1 MFLNQ
6 NFIQNKLN
14 QRLMTKIM
22 QCITVA
28 ISILFLGAGG
38 VIGQD
43 LASDEQPGESKSWI
57 SHQLLKSMEY
67 QDNTGI
73 YSGKTFNYRQ
83 QTRVRDNRE
92 TTSMTVG
99 YIDDEFN
106 LISDS
111 GSPQFRYNGELLGLM
126 INNEQGGLKLTYGTA
141 GAEVGDG
148 DIRSIGVDLRIGGN
162 AYLFREFF
170 GLPVGVFVPIGF
182 NFGYRNLKMQDHQQ
196 ASFDRNVVNLGTG
209 EFGLGFGAKT
219 RVPTGLPLLED
230 NLVGY
235 FSWVRS
241 VGGLTD
247 FTSEG
252 ATSGE
257 QDNDVIIDGFR
268 LTRNTDLNIEG
279 KLERF
284 LGDRTGVTVGLTIRW
299 MSWSDESSESF
310 FSDIIDVVTGDRDDL
325 VPRAKQTFLRVGIN
339 W

>member
-1 MFLNQ
+1 MTNYLQ
-6 NFIQNKLN
+6 VFIYALA
-14 QRLMTKIM
+14 M
-22 QCITVA
+22 
-28 ISILFLGAGG
+28 ILLSAGTAYSKSN
-38 VIGQD
+38 D
-43 LASDEQPGESKSWI
+43 KEKSTDEKKSWI
-57 SHQLLKSMEY
+57 TYQLMQSVDL
-67 QDNTGI
+67 QDNTTI
-73 YSGKTFNYRQ
+73 NYRQ
-83 QTRVRDNRE
+83 QARVRDDRE

-106 LISDS
+106 LFSDS

-126 INNEQGGLKLTYGTA
+126 ISNEQGGLKLTYGTA
-141 GAEVGDG
+141 SAEIGDG

-162 AYLFREFF
+162 AYLFHNLF
-170 GLPVGVFVPIGF
+170 GLPVGAFVPIGF
-182 NFGYRNLKMQDHQQ
+182 NFGYRNLKLQDHQQ
-196 ASFDRNVVNLGTG
+196 TSFDSNVANLGTG

-219 RVPTGLPLLED
+219 RIPTGLPVLED

-247 FTSEG
+247 FTSDG
-252 ATSGE
+252 ATTGD
-257 QDNDVIIDGFR
+257 QNDNDVIIDGFR

-284 LGDRTGVTVGLTIRW
+284 LGDKTGVTIGLTIRW
-299 MSWSDESSESF
+299 MSWTNDSAENF
-310 FSDIIDVVTGDRDDL
+310 FSELIDVVTGDRDDL